1 MVGNKMKMIK
11 KTSALIL
18 IMALLFG
25 LYGIAQAA
33 NTATQNVSYKVTD
46 INAISVS
53 GDPETLII
61 NKAEAGYLPYAATD
75 NTTSYSIT
83 TNGTTKKIT
92 AKIDTSMPA
101 GLTLK
106 VKLEAPTNSFGAS
119 AGGGSLT
126 TAELDVVT
134 GISPVVAKNI
144 KILYTLAPVGDTPP
158 APTSGARTVTF
169 TLVDQY

>member
-1 MVGNKMKMIK
+1 MKMIK

-53 GDPETLII
+53 GDPEPLII
-61 NKAEAGYLPYAATD
+61 NTAEAGYLPYAATD

-92 AKIDTSMPA
+92 AKIDTPMPT
-101 GLTLK
+101 GLDLK
-106 VKLEAPTNSFGAS
+106 VFLNAPTGAS
-119 AGGGSLT
+119 AGGVSLT

>member
-1 MVGNKMKMIK
+1 MVDNNMKMIK

-18 IMALLFG
+18 MMALLFG

-33 NTATQNVSYKVTD
+33 NTATQDVSYQVTD

-61 NKAEAGYLPYAATD
+61 NTAEAGYLPYAATD
-75 NTTSYSIT
+75 NTTTYSIT
-83 TNGTTKKIT
+83 TNGATKKIT
-92 AKIDTSMPA
+92 AKIDSDMPA
-101 GLTLK
+101 GLDLK
-106 VKLEAPTNSFGAS
+106 VYLNAPSVSGAS

-134 GISPVVAKNI
+134 GISPVVASGI
-144 KILYTLAPVGDTPP
+144 AIRYELHPVSTTL
-158 APTSGARTVTF
+158 APTSGTRTVTF
-169 TLVDQY
+169 TLTDQ